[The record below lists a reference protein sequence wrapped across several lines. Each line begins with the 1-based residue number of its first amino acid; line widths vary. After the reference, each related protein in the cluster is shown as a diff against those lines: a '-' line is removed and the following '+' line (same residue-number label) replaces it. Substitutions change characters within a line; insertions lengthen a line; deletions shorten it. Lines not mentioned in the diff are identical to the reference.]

1 MGVLSTASTIA
12 MMTANDY
19 KNAQAIYANMQQQAA
34 VAQNGGMGVLTQQAL
49 KAANAQNMELL
60 NQQLSQQSLQA
71 STASSS
77 LDSISSSFSDQIQQL
92 TSSNLSVTDQ
102 ISQITS
108 ASGLSASSA
117 AGFSTSTDFTQ
128 AIIDS
133 ISSASKSS
141 SSSST
146 NSDVMNS
153 ATNMLKTYFKQFCPG
168 MSDEQISA
176 ICKFA
181 ASQYGDLAK
190 AMDMSSLTSSV
201 MGSSSTGS
209 ASGTGSTSS
218 VGNNG
223 NYGANKGVSGLL
235 SDAGAM
241 VGMTESGNAAE
252 INKITKKSGINCQTT
267 PWCAAWAMNMLKD
280 HGVLD
285 TSSCSNVNYC
295 PTIVNW
301 AKKENIWAG
310 RGSYTPQAGDAILFD
325 WQGDGTSDHIG
336 IVEKVANGKVY
347 TIEGNSSNSVARRS
361 YSLNSANVMGYINCA
376 AQK

>member
-347 TIEGNSSNSVARRS
+347 TIEGNSSNYVARRS

>member
-1 MGVLSTASTIA
+1 MGALSNASTIA

-19 KNAQAIYANMQQQAA
+19 KNAQAIYANMQKQSMAA
-34 VAQNGGMGVLTQQAL
+34 QSGGMGVLTQQAL
-49 KAANAQNMELL
+49 QAASAQNMELL
-60 NQQLSQQSLQA
+60 SQQVA
-71 STASSS
+71 KASSGS
-77 LDSISSSFSDQIQQL
+77 SSIDSVSSSFSDQIQKL

-102 ISQITS
+102 ISQITA

-128 AIIDS
+128 TIIDS

-146 NSDVMNS
+146 NSEVMNL
-153 ATNMLKTYFKQFCPG
+153 ATNMLKTYFKEFFPG
-168 MSDEQISA
+168 MSDEQMTA
-176 ICKFA
+176 LCNLA

-209 ASGTGSTSS
+209 ASGSGSASS

-241 VGMTESGNAAE
+241 VGMTESGNAAQ

-285 TSSCSNVNYC
+285 TSSCSNLLS
-295 PTIVNW
+295 PTGPRRKTSGLVVVLILLKLVTLFSSTGRVTVLPTTSVLS
-301 AKKENIWAG
+301 KKSPMVRFILLKATLLTLWPEE
-310 RGSYTPQAGDAILFD
+310 AI
-325 WQGDGTSDHIG
+325 
-336 IVEKVANGKVY
+336 A
-347 TIEGNSSNSVARRS
+347 
-361 YSLNSANVMGYINCA
+361 
-376 AQK
+376 

>member
-1 MGVLSTASTIA
+1 MGALSNASTIA

-19 KNAQAIYANMQQQAA
+19 KNAQAIYANMQKQSMA
-34 VAQNGGMGVLTQQAL
+34 
-49 KAANAQNMELL
+49 AQNMELL
-60 NQQLSQQSLQA
+60 SQQVA
-71 STASSS
+71 KASSGS
-77 LDSISSSFSDQIQQL
+77 SSIDSVSSSFSDQIQKL

-102 ISQITS
+102 ISQITA

-128 AIIDS
+128 TIIDS

-146 NSDVMNS
+146 NSEVMNL
-153 ATNMLKTYFKQFCPG
+153 ATNMLKTYFKEFFPG
-168 MSDEQISA
+168 MSDEQMTA
-176 ICKFA
+176 LCNLA

-209 ASGTGSTSS
+209 ASGSGSASS

-241 VGMTESGNAAE
+241 VGMTESGNAAQ

-361 YSLNSANVMGYINCA
+361 YSLNSGNVMGYINCA

>member
-1 MGVLSTASTIA
+1 MGALSNASTIA

-19 KNAQAIYANMQQQAA
+19 KNAQAIYANMQKQSMAA
-34 VAQNGGMGVLTQQAL
+34 QSGGMGVLTQQAL
-49 KAANAQNMELL
+49 QAASAQNMELL
-60 NQQLSQQSLQA
+60 SQQVA
-71 STASSS
+71 KASSG
-77 LDSISSSFSDQIQQL
+77 SSSIDSVSSSCSDQIQKL

-102 ISQITS
+102 ISQITA

-128 AIIDS
+128 TIIDS

-146 NSDVMNS
+146 NSEVMNL
-153 ATNMLKTYFKQFCPG
+153 ATNMLKTYFKEFFPG
-168 MSDEQISA
+168 MSDEQMTA
-176 ICKFA
+176 LCNLA

-209 ASGTGSTSS
+209 ASGSGSASS

-241 VGMTESGNAAE
+241 VGMTESGNAAQ

-361 YSLNSANVMGYINCA
+361 YSLNSGNVMGYINCA

>member
-301 AKKENIWAG
+301 AKKATSWAG

-347 TIEGNSSNSVARRS
+347 TIEGNSSDSVARRS
-361 YSLNSANVMGYINCA
+361 YSLSSSKVMGYINCA